1 MTTRD
6 VQYGIKSEYRFDNAW
21 LQARERLA
29 ALEAQ
34 LDPST
39 IRHLQALGVGEGW
52 HCLEVGGGGGSI
64 TGWLCRQ
71 VGPAG
76 RVVAT
81 DINTRFLEALDFAN
95 LEVRAHNIVEDELE
109 HGAFD
114 LVHARGVLVHL
125 SQRDKVLE
133 RMASAL
139 RPGGWLL
146 VEEPDNASFVADPRA
161 GPAACE
167 LLARV
172 LSAIQ
177 VATGID
183 TQYGRRLYADV
194 CALGLVDVGAEG
206 RAVFGRGGGTPDA
219 QFMRLTLTQLR
230 DRIVGTGQVSPEE
243 LDTLIALF
251 DDPQFVWMGPL
262 GVAAWGR
269 RPIG

>member
-1 MTTRD
+1 M
-6 VQYGIKSEYRFDNAW
+6 
-21 LQARERLA
+21 
-29 ALEAQ
+29 
-34 LDPST
+34 
-39 IRHLQALGVGEGW
+39 
-52 HCLEVGGGGGSI
+52 EVGGGGGSI
-64 TGWLCRQ
+64 AAWLCRQ

-81 DINTRFLEALDFAN
+81 DINTRFLEALDCAN
-95 LEVRAHNIVEDELE
+95 LEVRVHNIVEDELE
-109 HGAFD
+109 QGAFD

-125 SQRDKVLE
+125 SQRDKALE
-133 RMASAL
+133 RMVSAL
-139 RPGGWLL
+139 RPGGWVL
-146 VEEPDNASFVADPRA
+146 VEEPDNSSFVADPRA

-167 LLARV
+167 LLAKV

-183 TQYGRRLYADV
+183 ALYGRRLYADV
-194 CALGLVDVGAEG
+194 CAFGLVDVGAEG

-251 DDPQFVWMGPL
+251 DDPDFVWMGPM